1 MGGGF
6 EQLVR
11 KVEFGRCC
19 QFPCKK
25 KKKTYITRFSGIMI
39 SESGHS
45 PHLVLN
51 TRKVI
56 FKALHDD
63 SLFSTPYLFINCAM
77 QLQQNN

>member
-11 KVEFGRCC
+11 KVEFGRSC

-25 KKKTYITRFSGIMI
+25 KKTCITRFSGIMI

-45 PHLVLN
+45 PHLALN
-51 TRKVI
+51 TREVI

-63 SLFSTPYLFINCAM
+63 SLCSTPYLFINCA
-77 QLQQNN
+77 L